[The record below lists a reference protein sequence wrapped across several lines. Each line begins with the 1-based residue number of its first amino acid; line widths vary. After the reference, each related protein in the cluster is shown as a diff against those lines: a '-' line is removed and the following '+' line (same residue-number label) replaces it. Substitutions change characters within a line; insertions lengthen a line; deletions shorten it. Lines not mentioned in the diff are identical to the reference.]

1 MVLNDDLLKGRKT
14 FFASAFKKKIKI
26 IIIKLCAI
34 AEEWWL
40 ASC

>member
-14 FFASAFKKKIKI
+14 FFASALKKKKIF
-26 IIIKLCAI
+26 IIKLCAI
-34 AEEWWL
+34 AEDRWL